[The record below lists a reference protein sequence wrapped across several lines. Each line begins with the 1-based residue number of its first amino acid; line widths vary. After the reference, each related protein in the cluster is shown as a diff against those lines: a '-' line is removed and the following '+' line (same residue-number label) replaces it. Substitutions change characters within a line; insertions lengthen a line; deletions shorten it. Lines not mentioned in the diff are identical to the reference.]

1 MNERIFLVED
11 EPSLQLA
18 LGDTL
23 ADEGFEVTILAT
35 VGEAMATLEF
45 ALPDLMICDLR
56 LPDGDGLDVLK
67 RMRELAPR
75 VPVIVLTGFATVPSA
90 VQAMKLGA
98 AEYVTKPFDQM
109 LLLATVKR
117 HLELVRLRRRVAEL
131 ESGAQCPVGTSPLFR
146 QAVELARNV
155 AASDSTVLIEGETGT
170 GKEVLARFIHECSP
184 RQTRQFVAV
193 SCSALPETL
202 LESELFGHERG
213 AFTGALRQRRGRFE
227 EADGGTL
234 FLDEVGE
241 MSPSVQAKLLR
252 VLQEQRFERL
262 GSNQPIT
269 VDVRIIAATR
279 RNLREEVAAN
289 RFRDDLYYRLKVVPI
304 TLPPLRERPGDVP
317 LLLHYFAERQA
328 RAGGKH
334 ITFSPEAVACLSRFP
349 FPGNVRELEHL
360 VQRLAVV
367 SQELVIRPEHLPE
380 EYRAACRP
388 YFSIAQEEFQGTLA
402 EIMQQFE
409 GRLLAAALE
418 RFGGHRGKMAAALG
432 ISRKNLWEKL
442 KSHGLA

>member
-1 MNERIFLVED
+1 VSERIFLVED

-23 ADEGFEVTILAT
+23 VDEGFEVTVLPT
-35 VGEAMATLEF
+35 VREAMATLEF
-45 ALPDLMICDLR
+45 ALPDLVICDLR
-56 LPDGDGLDVLK
+56 LPDGDGLDVL
-67 RMRELAPR
+67 RRARELAPQL
-75 VPVIVLTGFATVPSA
+75 PVIILTGFASIHSA
-90 VQAMKLGA
+90 VEAMKLGA
-98 AEYVTKPFDQM
+98 AEYVTKPFDQT

-131 ESGAQCPVGTSPLFR
+131 ESGVGCPVGASPLFR
-146 QAVELARNV
+146 GALELARTV

-170 GKEVLARFIHECSP
+170 GKEVVARYIHDCSP
-184 RQTRQFVAV
+184 RRSRAFVAV

-241 MSPSVQAKLLR
+241 MSPATQAKLLR

-304 TLPPLRERPGDVP
+304 TLPPLRERPGDVA
-317 LLLHYFAERQA
+317 LLLHYFAERHA
-328 RAGGKH
+328 RASGKH
-334 ITFSPEAVACLSRFP
+334 IAFSPEAVECLSRFP

-367 SQELVIRPEHLPE
+367 CQEPTIRPEHLPE
-380 EYRAACRP
+380 EYREGCRP
-388 YFSIAQEEFQGTLA
+388 RFSVPLDEFQGTLA

-409 GRLLAAALE
+409 RRLLAAALE
-418 RFGGHRGKMAAALG
+418 RFAGHRGKMAAALG